1 MSIDLVRLC
10 VDNKIRSDLGNASA
24 ANDNNGVRRGTGSLR
39 RDDNDV
45 LYYRSV
51 VNDLRLSGVGV

>member
-24 ANDNNGVRRGTGSLR
+24 ANDNNGIRKGTGSLR
-39 RDDNDV
+39 RDDSDV
-45 LYYRSV
+45 LY
-51 VNDLRLSGVGV
+51 

>member
-24 ANDNNGVRRGTGSLR
+24 ANDNNGVRKGTGSLR
-39 RDDNDV
+39 RDDSDV
-45 LYYRSV
+45 LY
-51 VNDLRLSGVGV
+51 